1 MRMIAILAAFAL
13 TMFWLLLSGFTL
25 SPSLIPAERIVSGGP
40 PKDGIPALTYP
51 NMETEKAAGLWLHD
65 HDLVLGII
73 VDGKARA
80 YPVRILNWHEIVN
93 DRIGSHA
100 FVISYC
106 PLCGSGM
113 AFDTD
118 DLFGVSGML
127 YQSDVLL
134 YDKKSE
140 SLWSQ
145 LMMQAVAGPR
155 TGEMLPLLPVE
166 HTTWKEWKTAH
177 PNTSVLS
184 RQTGYRRDYSRN
196 PYAGYEDVSGTYFP
210 VYNHDDRLPPKTWVI
225 GLSMGNQHI
234 AWKLDDLKKAGS
246 QQMTWKQHRL
256 AIRVHGEGVQIRN
269 LDSGKLLP
277 ITRLYWFAWV
287 AFHPGSDVIK
297 AAVFLLNMPAGSLP
311 PVPRWEIYSPGS
323 ANSWGAATGAVTGG

>member
-1 MRMIAILAAFAL
+1 MIPILPALGLAAL
-13 TMFWLLLSGFTL
+13 WLLLSGFIL
-25 SPSLIPAERIVSGGP
+25 SPTLIPSNRILSGGP

-51 NMETEKAAGLWLHD
+51 KVETAEAADNWLKS
-65 HDLVLGII
+65 HDLVLGI
-73 VDGKARA
+73 VVGGVARA

-93 DRIGSHA
+93 DRIGQHT
-100 FVISYC
+100 FVLSYC

-118 DLFGVSGML
+118 DRFGVSGML

-155 TGEMLPLLPVE
+155 TGEKLQQIPLE
-166 HTTWKEWKTAH
+166 HGSWSDWKTAH

-184 RQTGYRRDYSRN
+184 RHTGYHRDYSRN
-196 PYAGYEDVSGTYFP
+196 PYAGYEELSGTYFP
-210 VYNHDDRLPPKTWVI
+210 VYNHDDRLPSKTWVI
-225 GLSMGNQHI
+225 GLSLGNQHI

-246 QQMTWKQHRL
+246 HQLQWRGHKL
-256 AIRVHGEGVQIRN
+256 AISVHG
-269 LDSGKLLP
+269 DSVEIHATASGSLLSVV
-277 ITRLYWFAWV
+277 RLYWFAW
-287 AFHPGSDVIK
+287 ATFHPDTEIATITIK
-297 AAVFLLNMPAGSLP
+297 K
-311 PVPRWEIYSPGS
+311 
-323 ANSWGAATGAVTGG
+323 